1 MVGRLESMKKSDTS
15 SKSVSQKI
23 DERIEELADWR
34 GDTLLR
40 VRKLIM
46 EADPEITEEWKWAK
60 PSNPGIPVWSHDG
73 IVCTGETYK
82 DHLKF
87 TFAKGASLKDPKGV
101 FTQDGTLRRAVDI
114 YDGDKINESAF
125 KDLIRAAVALN
136 SSGKKTTR
144 MLHP

>member
-1 MVGRLESMKKSDTS
+1 MKKVDTS

-40 VRKLIM
+40 FRKLIM

-73 IVCTGETYK
+73 IVCTGE
-82 DHLKF
+82 DLQGPSEVHLRQGGLRSR
-87 TFAKGASLKDPKGV
+87 TQRVSL
-101 FTQDGTLRRAVDI
+101 R
-114 YDGDKINESAF
+114 
-125 KDLIRAAVALN
+125 
-136 SSGKKTTR
+136 KTG
-144 MLHP
+144 L